1 MSVQEKSVHEKIKLV
16 RQTKGLTQ
24 EEVAEQL
31 GMSAN
36 AYGDIERG
44 ASDPKLSKL
53 EQISDILGVNLVE
66 LLGTN
71 DKWILNLACE
81 VKKSTWIQG
90 ESSAE
95 FQQVKFELEKQQLL
109 NGEKDKEIAYL
120 KEIIELLKTKSGA

>member
-1 MSVQEKSVHEKIKLV
+1 MSVEEKSVHEKIKMV

-24 EEVAEQL
+24 EEVASKL

-53 EQISDILGVNLVE
+53 KKLSEILDVNLAE
-66 LLGTN
+66 LLATN
-71 DKWILNLACE
+71 DRWILNLACE

-95 FQQVKFELEKQQLL
+95 FQQIKFELEKQQLL
-109 NGEKDKEIAYL
+109 NAEKDKEIAYL
-120 KEIIELLKTKSGA
+120 KEIIELMKNK

>member
-1 MSVQEKSVHEKIKLV
+1 MSGEEKSVHEKIKLV

-24 EEVAEQL
+24 EEVASKL

-44 ASDPKLSKL
+44 CSDPKLSKL
-53 EQISDILGVNLVE
+53 EQISEILGVNLSE
-66 LLGTN
+66 LLATN
-71 DKWILNLACE
+71 DRWILNLACE

-95 FQQVKFELEKQQLL
+95 FQQIKFELEKQQLL
-109 NGEKDKEIAYL
+109 NAEKDKEISYL
-120 KEIIELLKTKSGA
+120 KEIIELMKAK

>member
-1 MSVQEKSVHEKIKLV
+1 MSGEEKLVHEKIKLV

-24 EEVAEQL
+24 EEVASKL

-53 EQISDILGVNLVE
+53 AQISEILGVNLSE
-66 LLGTN
+66 LLATN
-71 DKWILNLACE
+71 DRWILNLACE

-95 FQQVKFELEKQQLL
+95 LQQIKFELEKQQLL
-109 NGEKDKEIAYL
+109 NAEKDKEISYL
-120 KEIIELLKTKSGA
+120 KEIIELMKAK

>member
-1 MSVQEKSVHEKIKLV
+1 MSVEEKSVHEKIKLV

-24 EEVAEQL
+24 EEVASQV

-44 ASDPKLSKL
+44 CSDPKLSKL
-53 EQISDILGVNLVE
+53 EKISEILGVDLVE
-66 LLGTN
+66 LLGTH

-95 FQQVKFELEKQQLL
+95 VQQIKFELEKQQLL
-109 NGEKDKEIAYL
+109 NTEKDKEITYL
-120 KEIIELLKTKSGA
+120 KEIIELMKSKDNK

>member
-1 MSVQEKSVHEKIKLV
+1 MSGEEKSVHEKIKLV

-24 EEVAEQL
+24 EEVASQL

-53 EQISDILGVNLVE
+53 KKLSEILDVNLAE
-66 LLGTN
+66 FLGTN

-109 NGEKDKEIAYL
+109 NAEKDKEIAYL
-120 KEIIELLKTKSGA
+120 KEIIELMKIKSGT